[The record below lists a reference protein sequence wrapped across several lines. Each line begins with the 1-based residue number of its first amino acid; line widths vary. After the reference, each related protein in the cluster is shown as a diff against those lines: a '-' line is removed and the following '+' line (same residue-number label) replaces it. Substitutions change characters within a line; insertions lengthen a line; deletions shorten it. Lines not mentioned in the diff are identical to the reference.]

1 MEQRSVID
9 FVRKYAR
16 NHVYSQNGEEGIL
29 EEVLLRLRD
38 PRLDVYCVEIG
49 GHDGKFCS
57 NTAHLIDQGAHGKFV
72 EADYGLHQ
80 KCAANWAH
88 RKDVISI
95 CSRVGADNV
104 NAFVDDSCDVLSL
117 DTDGSD
123 FKIFKALKAKP
134 KIVIIEIDSSIDP
147 ESHEFNADGGSGF
160 TITLMLGFNKGYFLL
175 AHTGNMI
182 FVDNQY
188 RHLFPEIIGDGLSNA
203 ELYFNRGWLR
213 EDAA

>member
-1 MEQRSVID
+1 MLS
-9 FVRKYAR
+9 FLNKYAA
-16 NHVYSQNGEEGIL
+16 NFLTSQNGEEGIL
-29 EEVLLRLRD
+29 LECVQRLGIRKGKA
-38 PRLDVYCVEIG
+38 VEIG
-49 GHDGKFCS
+49 GSDGRYCS
-57 NTAHLIDQGAHGKFV
+57 NTALLLERGWSGAFI
-72 EADYGLHQ
+72 EADYGLYQ

-147 ESHEFNADGGSGF
+147 ESSEFNADGGSGF
-160 TITLMLGFNKGYFLL
+160 SITLMLGINKGYFLL
-175 AHTGNMI
+175 AHTGNLI
-182 FVDNQY
+182 FVRNDF
-188 RHLFPEIIGDGLSNA
+188 RHLFPEIIGDGLSNS
-203 ELYFNRGWLR
+203 ELYFNRGWMR

>member
-1 MEQRSVID
+1 MID
-9 FVRKYAR
+9 FVNRYAD

-29 EEVLLRLRD
+29 EEVLFRIRD

-72 EADYGLHQ
+72 EADYGLYQ
-80 KCAANWAH
+80 KCTANWVH

-104 NAFVDDSCDVLSL
+104 NAFVDGSCDVLSL

-134 KIVIIEIDSSIDP
+134 KVVIIEIDSSIDP
-147 ESHEFNADGGSGF
+147 ETEGVSSGFNADGGSGY
-160 TITLMLGFNKGYFLL
+160 TITLMLGIDKGYFLL

-182 FVDNQY
+182 FVRGDF
-188 RHLFPEIIGDGLSNA
+188 RHLFPEIIGDGLSNS
-203 ELYFNRGWLR
+203 ELYFNRGWMK
-213 EDAA
+213 DAA